1 MTPGGVENGAI
12 ELAVLKIPYMDPRS
26 CLQPSRSHFSPG
38 LKLILRTQVTNTEIA
53 TFQSLSKGVYDIYIY
68 IYIAKSYISD
78 YDIFINMSKTCTLN
92 FLVYYSEKVFN
103 MEYRTRLT
111 HYSNE
116 FRRQRSVE
124 IQISHYC
131 AFP

>member
-1 MTPGGVENGAI
+1 MCEKFSKTRTYPSQAKN
-12 ELAVLKIPYMDPRS
+12 IPTCQKS
-26 CLQPSRSHFSPG
+26 ALGEFQFVQS
-38 LKLILRTQVTNTEIA
+38 ILNIQT
-53 TFQSLSKGVYDIYIY
+53 
-68 IYIAKSYISD
+68 YIAKSYISD

-103 MEYRTRLT
+103 MEYRIRLT

-116 FRRQRSVE
+116 FRRQRSFE

>member
-1 MTPGGVENGAI
+1 
-12 ELAVLKIPYMDPRS
+12 
-26 CLQPSRSHFSPG
+26 
-38 LKLILRTQVTNTEIA
+38 
-53 TFQSLSKGVYDIYIY
+53 
-68 IYIAKSYISD
+68 
-78 YDIFINMSKTCTLN
+78 MSKICTLN
-92 FLVYYSEKVFN
+92 FLAYYSEKVFN
-103 MEYRTRLT
+103 IEYRIRLT